1 MRIMFTQKDKRDIP
15 LDEIR
20 VEMIKHNAVDD
31 FDDLRRTMTINFIIN
46 NYGFIG
52 TVFFTINGT
61 PPRGYAIYHIELEK
75 ISYYDIRGE
84 RWKEERFISVPEIQ
98 KLIENRKFN
107 VEQFV
112 FGGDS
117 EICTNEIEECVLF
130 DNLEFL

>member
-1 MRIMFTQKDKRDIP
+1 MLTQKDTKEFP
-15 LDEIR
+15 LDDIR

-31 FDDLRRTMTINFIIN
+31 FDDLQRSMTINFVIN

-61 PPRGYAIYHIELEK
+61 PPRGYAIYYIESDK
-75 ISYYDIRGE
+75 ISFYDIRGE

-98 KLIENRKFN
+98 KLIKNRKFK

-112 FGGDS
+112 FGGNS
-117 EICTNEIEECVLF
+117 EKCTNEIEECVLL
-130 DNLEFL
+130 DNLKFL